1 MKTSSREFFIDGKM
15 ILVRPLATS
24 DPIAAKRYTDCIGAD
39 DTVTGELS
47 FTIDAPLRQYGNKDS
62 VDSSV
67 YVAVRAAQEDAS
79 KESALATE
87 NGRSGTAA
95 EAVGFGVYICNPVT
109 LNHEFSVVVNENFS
123 ETRLAL
129 ELIDSLILDAAENGV
144 QTLTTE
150 DSNADTHMQHIAKK
164 LSMSSRLD
172 TARFRH
178 TRYTLQVDKH
188 PGIVTF

>member
-15 ILVRPLATS
+15 ILVRPLVAT
-24 DPIAAKRYTDCIGAD
+24 DPIAARCYADCIGPNAN
-39 DTVTGELS
+39 VIGELS
-47 FTIDAPLRQYGNKDS
+47 FTIDAPLRQYRNNDS
-62 VDSSV
+62 ADSSV
-67 YVAVRAAQEDAS
+67 YVAVRAAQQDAS
-79 KESALATE
+79 AESELVTE
-87 NGRSGTAA
+87 TGHGGTAA
-95 EAVGFGVYICNPVT
+95 EAIGFGVYIRNPVT

-129 ELIDSLILDAAENGV
+129 ELIDSLVLDAAENGV

-164 LSMSSRLD
+164 LGMSSRLD

>member
-24 DPIAAKRYTDCIGAD
+24 DPIAAKCYADCIGAD

-47 FTIDAPLRQYGNKDS
+47 FSIEAPLHQYGSNDS
-62 VDSSV
+62 TDSSV
-67 YVAVRAAQEDAS
+67 YVAVRASQEDTS
-79 KESALATE
+79 VESALATDS
-87 NGRSGTAA
+87 GRSDTTTGAI
-95 EAVGFGVYICNPVT
+95 GFGVYKRNPVT
-109 LNHEFSVVVNENFS
+109 RNHEFSVVVKKNFS
-123 ETRLAL
+123 DTRLAL
-129 ELIDSLILDAAENGV
+129 ELIDSLVLHAAENGV

-164 LSMSSRLD
+164 LGMSSRLD

-178 TRYTLQVDKH
+178 TRYTLEVDKH
-188 PGIVTF
+188 PGIVTI